1 MEQQEK
7 RVLMV
12 KRRVTVLAFIT
23 LSAALAA
30 APVVIVAQEPRPA
43 AAAQPAQPAAPK
55 DAKTVLATAAKAM
68 GADSLKTI
76 QYSGAGTNAGIGQ
89 NRRPE
94 ADWPLVRVK
103 SYRREIDFAGP
114 SSRTQIVR
122 LQNDTE
128 TNQDQV
134 VLPASPWGTQYDVWL
149 NPFMFLKGAMAANA
163 TAEPKTVMGLPYTV
177 VTFMVQNKYKVNG
190 YIDDKNMVYK
200 VETWVDNPVLGDMLV
215 EAIYTDYKDFTGV
228 KVPTTIINK
237 QDGRNTLLLVA
248 DEVKPNAPVNIQAPQ
263 QAAPATPPAVTVQ
276 TQKIANGV
284 YYLMGGTHHS
294 VVVEFADHLAVIEGP
309 QNEARSLAVI
319 KEIRKSIS
327 KKPIRYIINT
337 HHHFDHSGG
346 LRTYVEEG
354 ATVITQDINK
364 EFYSRVLSPTAPRT
378 LNPDSLALEKKKIPT
393 LTIDTVADKK
403 VLMDKARTLELHLIK
418 DSPHNDGIL
427 MAYLPVEKILVE
439 VDVYTPPAANAPPAT
454 AVSPLTTNLVANIER
469 LKLDVEKILP
479 LHGPGMATK
488 ADLYKAAGKAVPAS
502 VAGN

>member
-1 MEQQEK
+1 
-7 RVLMV
+7 MV
-12 KRRVTVLAFIT
+12 TKHMAVLAVAVA
-23 LSAALAA
+23 AALSVTAL
-30 APVVIVAQEPRPA
+30 AQDSRPA
-43 AAAQPAQPAAPK
+43 AAAQPAQPAAPR
-55 DAKTVLATAAKAM
+55 DAKTVLAAAAKAM

-76 QYSGAGTNAGIGQ
+76 QYSGAGSNAGIGQ
-89 NRRPE
+89 NRSPD

-103 SYRREIDFAGP
+103 SYIREIDFAGP
-114 SSRTQIVR
+114 SLRTAIVR
-122 LQNDTE
+122 LQNETE
-128 TNQDQV
+128 TTQNQV
-134 VLPASPWGTQYDVWL
+134 ILPASPWGTQYDVWL
-149 NPFMFLKGAMAANA
+149 YPFAFLKGAMAG
-163 TAEPKTVMGLPYTV
+163 TPTVESKTVMGVPYTV
-177 VTFMVQNKYKVNG
+177 VTFMVQNKYKVSG

-200 VETWVDNPVLGDMLV
+200 VETWVDNPVMGDMLV
-215 EAIYTDYKDFTGV
+215 EAIYTDYKDFTGA

-237 QDGRNTLLLVA
+237 QGGRNTLLLIV
-248 DEVKPNAPVNIQAPQ
+248 DEVKPNAAVNIQAPQ
-263 QAAPATPPAVTVQ
+263 QVQAPAAPPAVTVQ

-284 YYLMGGTHHS
+284 YYLMGGSHHS
-294 VVVEFADHLAVIEGP
+294 VVVEFADHLAVIEAP

-319 KEIRKSIS
+319 REIRKSVG

-354 ATVITQDINK
+354 ATVVTHEINK
-364 EFYSRVLSPTAPRT
+364 AFYEKVLSPAAPRT

-393 LTIDTVADKK
+393 LTIETVTDKK

-427 MAYLPVEKILVE
+427 MAYLPAEKILVE

-454 AVSPLTTNLVANIER
+454 TVSPLITNLVANIER

-479 LHGPGMATK
+479 LHGPGVATR

-502 VAGN
+502 AAGN